1 MPLDGKPSGRA
12 TKGGYLPCR
21 VPGTDLLS
29 SPCSSGAVFPSP
41 HSAQPEVLKVQ
52 FELQA
57 RVPVPW
63 PRVAQVCPFR
73 SVPSQSSPESTT
85 PLPQREQPEVSK
97 VQEEVQARV
106 PEPKPWVTQVCPSR
120 SVPSHCSVDW
130 LTVPSPQNG
139 QFSCDG
145 GSKSSE
151 CLVTVFEPWGPLI
164 RVTLTTF
171 RIFSAPV

>member
-1 MPLDGKPSGRA
+1 M
-12 TKGGYLPCR
+12 
-21 VPGTDLLS
+21 
-29 SPCSSGAVFPSP
+29 
-41 HSAQPEVLKVQ
+41 QPEVSKVQ
-52 FELQA
+52 AAVQRRMPPLK
-57 RVPVPW
+57 PW
-63 PRVAQVCPFR
+63 PRDTQVCSFR
-73 SVPSQSSPESTT
+73 FGPSHSSGGFTT
-85 PLPQREQPEVSK
+85 PLPQSEQPEVLK

-106 PEPKPWVTQVCPSR
+106 PEPKPRVTQVCPFR

-130 LTVPSPQNG
+130 STVLSPHDRQV
-139 QFSCDG
+139 SWTG